1 MADPQL
7 LTSIDGVI
15 TPSTEAVL
23 PLPDDGLFRGDGV
36 FEVLRSY
43 EGHVFALS
51 EHLDRMEA
59 SAAVLD
65 LQIEREQVEADAAA
79 LIAQPAAGEAP
90 GGDQDHGSRMVGPD
104 CLLRIIVTRA
114 GRRVLT
120 LEPLPVYPL
129 SVSLATVSYSPS
141 VILNGVKSLSYAANM
156 QATRIAK
163 ESGADEALL
172 ITPEDVVLEPP
183 TSTLFWVSPDGPLRT
198 TDTRAGVLDS
208 ITRRKVIERCE
219 VETGHFG
226 IEDVMAS
233 SEVFLASTTREI
245 QPVHAI
251 DGQPIPTVPAP
262 RTNEA
267 GTAFAEAVAEECG
280 AG

>member
-1 MADPQL
+1 MAEPPL

-15 TPSTEAVL
+15 TPSAEALL
-23 PLPDDGLFRGDGV
+23 PLPDDGFFRGDGV

-43 EGHVFALS
+43 GGHLFALS

-59 SAAVLD
+59 SAGALN
-65 LQIEREQVEADAAA
+65 LRIERDSVEAEAAA
-79 LIAQPAAGEAP
+79 LMDRLMENGKSGGSEVAP
-90 GGDQDHGSRMVGPD
+90 GGGPD
-104 CLLRIIVTRA
+104 CLLRIIFTRA

-120 LEPLPVYPL
+120 SERLPVHPG
-129 SVSLATVSYSPS
+129 SVTLATVEYSPS

-172 ITPEDVVLEPP
+172 VTGGGIVLEPP
-183 TSTLFWVSPDGPLRT
+183 TSTLFWVSADGPLRT
-198 TDTRAGVLDS
+198 TGIGAGVLES

-219 VETGHFG
+219 VETGHFDIG
-226 IEDVMAS
+226 DVIAAS
-233 SEVFLASTTREI
+233 EAFLASTTREI

-251 DGQPIPTVPAP
+251 DAKPVPGTPAP
-262 RTNEA
+262 RTAEA
-267 GTAFAEAVAEECG
+267 ARAFAEALAEELRG
-280 AG
+280 A